1 MGSVLYLDRG
11 MRRRGN
17 TAAAG
22 RVEAASSTPSLLRPG
37 YNCWTVARAE
47 RVAILIDAADYFK
60 AFTEAALRA
69 KRSITILGWDFNSQT
84 RLHFDPEVPDGNNEG
99 PPALLGDFLN
109 YLVQRRHTLH
119 VHILNWDYPM
129 VFGADREFPP
139 LYGFGW
145 TPARRV
151 HLRYDDTHPVAG
163 SHHQK
168 VIVIDDTVAFIG
180 GIDLTVR
187 RWDTPEH
194 VADDPR
200 RVAYGKP
207 YPPFHDLMVA
217 LDGEAARSL
226 ATLTRDR
233 WFAATGQKLKPVT
246 FRGIR
251 DNDPWPQKF
260 APDLQGVE
268 VGIART
274 VPPKAELPAVR
285 EVEKL
290 YLDMIAAARKT
301 LYIENQ
307 YFTAPRIAAALE
319 QRLAE
324 PDGPEVVLV
333 LRLLSHGW
341 LEEHTMHVLRTRLID
356 RLRKADRHG
365 RFRVYYPHVP
375 GLAEG
380 CCLDVHSKVMV
391 VDDQV
396 LRIGSSNLC
405 NRSLGLDTEADI
417 AIEAR
422 NRPQVAN
429 AIRRF
434 RDRLVAEHLGVP
446 LEKVRVEIDRTGS
459 LHGAIRV
466 LAHAGRSMRE
476 LAALPEWS
484 DVVVSVAAVADPD
497 EPIAL
502 EALLLDRQ
510 HGDAALPEKPAW
522 AKLALLM
529 LVVLGLTALWRWT
542 PLAHAVSAEGVLD
555 WAHDF
560 GARWWAPLVLM
571 ACYTP
576 ACMVMFPRPLITL
589 AAVIAFGPWLGFL
602 YALVGI
608 VASSVVTY
616 YIGRRMRRDT
626 VRRLAGPKLDR
637 MIDVLKRYGLLAMTL
652 LRLVP
657 IAPFVVESIV
667 AGAIHMRL
675 RHVALGTAIGLLPG
689 TLATTI
695 FGDAIETALTGTGD
709 VNWWLVGIAV
719 ALLTGGIVAVK
730 RWFTSMSRRVHSNE
744 PAFPEPR

>member
-11 MRRRGN
+11 MRRRG
-17 TAAAG
+17 AAA
-22 RVEAASSTPSLLRPG
+22 VSHLQAVQTAPSLLRPG
-37 YNCWTVARAE
+37 YNGWTVARAE
-47 RVAILIDAADYFK
+47 RVAFLVDAADYFR
-60 AFTEAALRA
+60 AFYEAALRA

-84 RLHFDPEVPDGNNEG
+84 RLHFEPEVPNE

-151 HLRYDDTHPVAG
+151 HLRYDDTHPVPG
-163 SHHQK
+163 PHHQK
-168 VIVIDDTVAFIG
+168 IVVIDDALAFIG

-187 RWDTPEH
+187 RWDSPEH
-194 VADDPR
+194 LPQDPR

-207 YPPFHDLMVA
+207 YPPFHDLMVM

-226 ATLTRDR
+226 ATLTRER
-233 WFAATGQKLKPVT
+233 WHGATGQKLKPAIT
-246 FRGIR
+246 GARAGG
-251 DNDPWPQKF
+251 DDDPWPASF
-260 APDLQGVE
+260 APDLQSVE

-274 VPPKAELPAVR
+274 APPRGELPAIK

-290 YLDMIAAARKT
+290 YLDMIAAAKKT

-319 QRLAE
+319 KRLAE
-324 PDGPEVVLV
+324 PDGPEIVLV

-341 LEEHTMHVLRTRLID
+341 LEEHTMHILRTRLIE
-356 RLRKADRHG
+356 RLRKADKHG
-365 RFRVYYPHVP
+365 RFHVYYPHVP

-380 CCLDVHSKVMV
+380 CCLDVHSKTMI
-391 VDDQV
+391 VDDRV
-396 LRIGSSNLC
+396 LRVGSSNLC
-405 NRSLGLDTEADI
+405 NRSLGLDTEADV

-422 NRPQVAN
+422 GRPQVAN
-429 AIRRF
+429 VVRRF
-434 RDRLVAEHLGVP
+434 RDRLLAEHLGVP
-446 LEKVRVEIDRTGS
+446 IEKVRVEVERTGS
-459 LHGAIRV
+459 LYGAIKT
-466 LAHAGRSMRE
+466 LAHDGRSLRE
-476 LAALPEWS
+476 LATLPDWPEAI
-484 DVVVSVAAVADPD
+484 VNVAAVADPD

-502 EALLLDRQ
+502 EELLLDRHHEEEAPPEKIAWAQ
-510 HGDAALPEKPAW
+510 IGFIVAVIAALT
-522 AKLALLM
+522 
-529 LVVLGLTALWRWT
+529 VLWRWT
-542 PLAHAVSAEGVLD
+542 PLAHTVSPEAVIG
-555 WAHDF
+555 WAKDF
-560 GARWWAPLVLM
+560 GHQWWAPLVVMSL
-571 ACYTP
+571 YTP
-576 ACMVMFPRPLITL
+576 ACLVMFPRPLITL
-589 AAVIAFGPWLGFL
+589 ASVIAFGPWLGFVYSL
-602 YALVGI
+602 LGI
-608 VASSVVTY
+608 CASAVVTY
-616 YIGRRMRRDT
+616 YIGRRMKRDT

-637 MIDVLKRYGLLAMTL
+637 MIEVLKKYGLLAMTL

-657 IAPFVVESIV
+657 IAPFAVERIV

-675 RHVALGTAIGLLPG
+675 WHVIVGTAIGLLPG

-719 ALLTGGIVAVK
+719 GLLGGGIVAVK
-730 RWFTSMSRRVHSNE
+730 RWFMRMSRRIHAADEQAGRELS
-744 PAFPEPR
+744 